1 MCSNINLR
9 QGELMSHLQ
18 KGFIAKAKAF
28 GAKSKQPHRMS
39 RNLIM
44 RHATHVSFKSKR
56 AYKDEPWCW
65 HIECPADYLQ
75 FSLKK

>member
-1 MCSNINLR
+1 
-9 QGELMSHLQ
+9 MSHLQ

-28 GAKSKQPHRMS
+28 GAKSKRPHRMS

-44 RHATHVSFKSKR
+44 RHATHVSFNSKKNR
-56 AYKDEPWCW
+56 KDEPGWW
-65 HIECPADYLQ
+65 HIEYPADYLQ